1 MAVVLS
7 IGATASIFDVPEMW
21 AAYSVAQGSQ
31 GLLIAMLVSCNCK
44 ILKLYA
50 QPRGNKKRSANYSNL
65 STGEGG
71 RYGVLSVTNPN
82 YENFTTISPAI
93 ESMDLE
99 NQSFVKMTYKED
111 NFVERNET
119 LLQKDPGADR
129 IIGDLS
135 SALNV
140 KELVKGPAPMSV

>member
-7 IGATASIFDVPEMW
+7 IGTTASYFDVPEMW

-50 QPRGNKKRSANYSNL
+50 HSRGNKKRSANYSNL

-82 YENFTTISPAI
+82 YENFQTISPAV

-99 NQSFVKMTYKED
+99 NQSYVKMSYKED